1 MAAIT
6 IFYGSVYGSAQNVAQ
21 ELEGH
26 LSAKGVQANV
36 VEEPTVDDFASA
48 DRILVISST
57 TGQGDIPPNLEWS
70 MSDLAEQKPDL
81 TNKQFAVAALGDSSY
96 GDSFCGAGKQIYS
109 LLESLGAKPIADLL
123 EVDSIEV
130 FEPEEM
136 VIQWF
141 DGLTF

>member
-1 MAAIT
+1 MAAVN

-21 ELEGH
+21 EIEGH
-26 LSAKGVQANV
+26 LSTKGLQANV

-57 TGQGDIPPNLEWS
+57 TGQGDIPPNLEWAV
-70 MSDLAEQKPDL
+70 SDLAEQKPDL
-81 TNKQFAVAALGDSSY
+81 TNKPFAVAALGDSSY

-109 LLESLGAKPIADLL
+109 LLESLGAKPVADLL

-130 FEPEEM
+130 FEPEDM

-141 DGLTF
+141 DGLRF